1 MHSYPDLKNFDIV
14 AQVRR
19 INKYNDHDDDNDFE
33 IVAQVRRINR
43 YNDNDD
49 DNDESNC
56 QTRSLLKQF
65 EKLLVTSFSY
75 SAKKEIICFPIVGY
89 KLWR

>member
-1 MHSYPDLKNFDIV
+1 MHSYPDLKDFD
-14 AQVRR
+14 
-19 INKYNDHDDDNDFE
+19 

-43 YNDNDD
+43 YNDDD
-49 DNDESNC
+49 DDIDESNC
-56 QTRSLLKQF
+56 QTRLLLKQF
-65 EKLLVTSFSY
+65 KKLLVTSFSY